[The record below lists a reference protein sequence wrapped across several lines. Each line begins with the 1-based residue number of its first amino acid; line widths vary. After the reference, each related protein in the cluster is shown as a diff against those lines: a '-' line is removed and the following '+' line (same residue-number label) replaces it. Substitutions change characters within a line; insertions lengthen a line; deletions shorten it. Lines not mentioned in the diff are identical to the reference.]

1 MGRPD
6 RTHLQTQPRT
16 VAGEKANV
24 RQWNN
29 YNYRVASYSIAWQEN
44 CVPSMLQLLSIIE
57 QAERRLRADDKPAGH
72 RSIRA
77 RKR

>member
-1 MGRPD
+1 MEQ
-6 RTHLQTQPRT
+6 LQLSGSELLHRL
-16 VAGEKANV
+16 AGKLRDLKVTGE
-24 RQWNN
+24 RLP
-29 YNYRVASYSIAWQEN
+29 
-44 CVPSMLQLLSIIE
+44 PSMLQLLSIIE